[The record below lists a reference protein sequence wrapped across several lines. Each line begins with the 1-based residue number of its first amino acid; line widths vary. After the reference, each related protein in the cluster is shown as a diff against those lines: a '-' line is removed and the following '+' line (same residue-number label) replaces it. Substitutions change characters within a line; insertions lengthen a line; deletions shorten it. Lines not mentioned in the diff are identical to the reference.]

1 MQSGKGPPDTI
12 YECEEF
18 SDNFQQRNSFKST
31 LKIIIMIL
39 NKPKNASS
47 NNVSHMPF
55 THINQERNFEHY
67 MQETILKIR

>member
-1 MQSGKGPPDTI
+1 
-12 YECEEF
+12 
-18 SDNFQQRNSFKST
+18 
-31 LKIIIMIL
+31 MIL